1 MEIPDLEAVETV
13 KTSPITESKQTIICD
28 SFSDDNYNVTVSS
41 CRRSV
46 KSNGYGYYGYC
57 FLNHPKLQKNQ
68 ILKWS
73 LRVPKFILLG
83 LEFIGMVIM
92 PE

>member
-1 MEIPDLEAVETV
+1 MEISDLEAVETV
-13 KTSPITESKQTIICD
+13 ESVPLTQSKQTINCD

-41 CRRSV
+41 CKQSV
-46 KSNGYGYYGYC
+46 KGKLGDYGYC
-57 FLNHPKLQKNQ
+57 FLNNPKWQKNQ

-73 LRVPKFILLG
+73 LRVPKHNYG
-83 LEFIGMVIM
+83 RIGMFII